1 MRIFIASSNEK
12 LRLALVL
19 FLENVPGM
27 IVVGLSDRL
36 PGLITQ
42 LVGSQPDALILD
54 GELSSQPVTDL
65 LVDLSNLEH
74 KPWTII
80 LTSEPEAVR
89 LIKATTVDY
98 FVSKNA
104 PPDEL
109 IPILNQIRVS
119 MDNKYLNQ
127 DEQPVANKQI

>member
-42 LVGSQPDALILD
+42 LVGSLPDALILD
-54 GELSSQPVTDL
+54 GELSSQPVRDL
-65 LVDLSNLEH
+65 LIDLSNLEH
-74 KPWTII
+74 KPWTIV
-80 LTSEPEAVR
+80 LASEPEAVR
-89 LIKATTVDY
+89 LVKATTADY

-119 MDNKYLNQ
+119 MDNKYLDQ
-127 DEQPVANKQI
+127 DEQHVANKQI